1 MSKTDTKKLLS
12 FVTDLAGEKFL
23 KVEKEIGSGY
33 FVLKISEAERRQAKH
48 DIRSVEDIIVE
59 MVRNSRDAGANQ
71 IFIAT
76 NKDSA
81 KRREIIV
88 VDDGE
93 GIPEEYHEKIFEPR
107 VTSKIDSV
115 VEDRFGL
122 HGRGMALYSIRLNTS
137 EAKVIS
143 STRDT
148 GSVFRVSVNTRIL
161 GERKDQSSLPKI
173 KMSGDKLQVLS
184 GPHNIL
190 RHLIEMNLESPNL
203 EIFYGSGS
211 EVLATFA
218 FFSKNEE
225 KTRRGSNW
233 LASTALD
240 DPDSLKEFAKDEFG
254 LSISVRNC
262 QRIIA
267 GEIKPLLSIQDRV
280 IKSQAKRPN
289 VKLSKKAMA
298 KMIDDK
304 DVEIFAQE
312 IEEKFRTLGEKY
324 FLKLEEKPKIVFS
337 GSTLR
342 IDLNVVSEDTW

>member
-23 KVEKEIGSGY
+23 RVEEEIGRGY

-59 MVRNSRDAGANQ
+59 MVRNSRDAGAHHL
-71 IFIAT
+71 FIAT

-81 KRREIIV
+81 KRREIVV

-93 GIPEEYHEKIFEPR
+93 GIPAEYHEKIFEPR

-115 VEDRFGL
+115 IEDRFGL

-143 STRDT
+143 SATNK
-148 GSVFRVSVNTRIL
+148 GSVFKVSVNTRIL
-161 GERKDQSSLPKI
+161 SERKDQSSLPKI

-184 GPHNIL
+184 GPRNIL
-190 RHLIEMNLESPNL
+190 RHLIELNLESPNL

-211 EVLATFA
+211 EVLATLA
-218 FFSKNEE
+218 FFSRSEE
-225 KTRRGSNW
+225 KTRRGSSW
-233 LASTALD
+233 LAPPALG
-240 DPDSLKEFAKDEFG
+240 DPDSLKEFAKDELG
-254 LSISVRNC
+254 LSISTRNC

-267 GEIKPLLSIQDRV
+267 GEIKPLLSIQDRI
-280 IKSQAKRPN
+280 IKSQAKRPD
-289 VKLSKKAMA
+289 VKLSKKAMV
-298 KMIDDK
+298 KKINDE

-324 FLKLEEKPKIVFS
+324 FLKLEEKPRIVFS

-342 IDLNVVSEDTW
+342 IDFKVVSEDTW